1 MRSARYSKR
10 DSLKVDRTP
19 HLFAIMVDSWARSLY
34 VVSRVSA
41 ASVDILLF
49 GHMLNA
55 WLEIDGMEK

>member
-1 MRSARYSKR
+1 M
-10 DSLKVDRTP
+10 
-19 HLFAIMVDSWARSLY
+19 FAIMVDSWARSLY